1 MSKFTMMNS
10 IQNLNSSATRYSFE
24 METIFLFQT
33 SNGDPEPPAIQRLF
47 WALTEGAVASVL
59 LMNGG
64 QASLK
69 ALQSA
74 GLIAGLP
81 FTLVVSAICLSI
93 WRSLGVGYGDTADP
107 GGHPAFTVD
116 ILDTLG
122 ARPYKR

>member
-1 MSKFTMMNS
+1 MNS

-47 WALTEGAVASVL
+47 WALTEGVVASVL

-81 FTLVVSAICLSI
+81 FTLVVSVICLSI